1 MQLFKPG
8 MAQPPG
14 GANKMNARFGFVKSV
29 KTFSFFLIVLMPVLF
44 QGCGRDSDTKVV
56 DFSKTVPVK
65 RAVENRETEKS
76 LRVAVGA
83 MISPRES
90 FLYYRQLLGYV
101 GKKLGMKIDLIQRK
115 TYGEINELIGK
126 GKIDLAFIC
135 SGPYATGRRK
145 YGFSLLA
152 TPQVR
157 GRHTYRAYLIVRKD
171 SPFQRFADL
180 KGKVF
185 AFTDPESNT
194 GWIVPLYWL
203 AQINQTPETFFKKT
217 IFTYSHDNAILAVSR
232 GLVDGACVDGLVWEY
247 YNRKNPGFTANTR
260 VIKRSIPFGIPPLV
274 GSRTLSKDFK
284 KRIRKILYAMH
295 RDPEGQDILHGLLID
310 RFAEPEEE
318 WYESIRN
325 LHKSLLSLK
334 EGEYVPEKPQG

>member
-1 MQLFKPG
+1 MK
-8 MAQPPG
+8 
-14 GANKMNARFGFVKSV
+14 RVKLL
-29 KTFSFFLIVLMPVLF
+29 TFLVIVVMTVFF
-44 QGCGRDSDTKVV
+44 QGCGRDRDTKVV

-65 RAVENRETEKS
+65 RAVENRETERS

-101 GKKLGMKIDLIQRK
+101 GKELGMQADLIQRK

-126 GKIDLAFIC
+126 EKIDLAFIC
-135 SGPYATGRRK
+135 SGPYAIGRRK

-171 SPFQRFADL
+171 SSFQDLLDL

-194 GWIVPLYWL
+194 GRLVPLYWL
-203 AQINQTPETFFKKT
+203 AQINQRAETFFKKT

-247 YNRKNPGFTANTR
+247 YNHRNPGFTANTR

-274 GSRTLSKDFK
+274 GSRSLSLDLK

-295 RDPEGQDILHGLLID
+295 RDPDGKKILHELMID
-310 RFAEPEEE
+310 RFDQPREE
-318 WYESIRN
+318 WYDSIRE
-325 LHKSLLSLK
+325 LQKSLVSLK
-334 EGEYVPEKPQG
+334 EGKHVPEKPQG